1 MGQFIESG
9 RMKQAFTEKV
19 YVAMR
24 RIPRGKVTTYKAL
37 AKAVG
42 NPKAARAVG
51 NACNANPYAPR
62 VPCHR
67 VIASDGSLGGYAH
80 GLKKKAAL
88 LKAEGV
94 EIRGGK
100 IDLKEFGYW
109 FR

>member
-1 MGQFIESG
+1 MSNSF
-9 RMKQAFTEKV
+9 AEKV

-42 NPKAARAVG
+42 HPKAARAVG
-51 NACNANPYAPR
+51 NACNRNPDAPR
-62 VPCHR
+62 TPCHR

-80 GLKKKAAL
+80 GLKKKVAL
-88 LKAEGV
+88 LKREGV
-94 EIRGGK
+94 IVCRGK

-109 FR
+109 FK